1 MSSRAEGSKKETQ
14 KKTEKIGYDPVGLR
28 KCMEHELDPRR
39 YEHTLGVAYTAAAL
53 AMRYG
58 ADMKKAQIAGLLHDC
73 AKNLSSEKQIRTCH
87 KHSIA
92 INAAAQKNPSL
103 LHAKVGSF
111 LAWHKYGI
119 EDREILDAITWHT
132 TGKPEMRLLDKI
144 LYIADYIEP
153 GRNQAPNLPQ
163 ARKLA
168 FEDLDECLFLIL
180 RDTLAY
186 LTASKAEVD
195 PMTQQTYEYYR
206 AEREKGG
213 RQ

>member
-1 MSSRAEGSKKETQ
+1 MSKKEGAFR
-14 KKTEKIGYDPVGLR
+14 KTELKRTEKTGYDLTELR
-28 KCMEHELDPRR
+28 KCMEKELDPKR

-58 ADMKKAQIAGLLHDC
+58 ADIKKVQTAGLLHDC
-73 AKNLSSEKQIRTCH
+73 AKNLTNEKLIRTCH
-87 KHSIA
+87 KHNIA
-92 INAAAQKNPSL
+92 INAAEQKNPSL

-119 EDREILDAITWHT
+119 EDREILDAIMWHT

-168 FEDLDECLFLIL
+168 FVDLDGCLFLIL

-186 LTASKAEVD
+186 LSASKTEID
-195 PMTQQTYEYYR
+195 PMTQQTYDYYR
-206 AEREKGG
+206 NEKEKGG
-213 RQ
+213 CQ

>member
-1 MSSRAEGSKKETQ
+1 MSSRAEGAKKEAH

-28 KCMEHELDPRR
+28 RCMERELDPRR

-92 INAAAQKNPSL
+92 INAAEQKNPSL

-119 EDREILDAITWHT
+119 EDREILDAITWQNGHNV
-132 TGKPEMRLLDKI
+132 
-144 LYIADYIEP
+144 DYIEP